1 MNNVNSKFYKTLYCI
16 SRSMSYNVVLN
27 LFRVQTKA
35 ATNIMLKNLCQDIWI
50 DVITLLLN
58 AAIARDIFQK
68 PLLRLVSLFTL
79 RDDICYFR
87 LRVCGRLCY

>member
-1 MNNVNSKFYKTLYCI
+1 M
-16 SRSMSYNVVLN
+16 VLN

-35 ATNIMLKNLCQDIWI
+35 VQNIMLKNLCQDIWI

-68 PLLRLVSLFTL
+68 PLLRLVFLFTL
-79 RDDICYFR
+79 RDAKYHSR
-87 LRVCGRLCY
+87 LKVCGRLCY